1 MERFLREHIDYAWID
16 MMRNHNEILD
26 GITDLSARKGFVSS
40 LQNVIE
46 LIFKQYMLD
55 RNDHKVLSWNPSKV
69 KKFWQKV
76 LNKKIETRGRKQ
88 IAFESINDLNTYF
101 VNNPSKAN
109 AKTIGF
115 SNLIDIIDNMIKQRN
130 PQFDK
135 SNLNLLRNLRNNE
148 THFYIDDAYLT
159 FAEFK
164 NLGVLIKD
172 VYDFIER
179 DMFLGFFGNP
189 GNGSK
194 ESLKYFD
201 NSTLTARSSYK
212 DLVISADTNIEI
224 LSHLEDYNDPD
235 SNGLRVDYAGNDN
248 IFSISCKLFAM
259 SERED
264 AFDIPVKITQ
274 YELYRRLSLLKKFD
288 KIYITD
294 DRKEYEDGY
303 TEPKPAHSIIYKK

>member
-1 MERFLREHIDYAWID
+1 MERFLKEHIDYAWID

-26 GITDLSARKGFVSS
+26 GITDLSARKEFVSS

-55 RNDHKVLSWNPSKV
+55 RNDHRVLSWNPSKV
-69 KKFWQKV
+69 KKFWQKI
-76 LNKKIETRGRKQ
+76 LNRNIETRGRKQ
-88 IAFESINDLNTYF
+88 IAFESISDLNTYF

-130 PQFDK
+130 SQFDK
-135 SNLNLLRNLRNNE
+135 NNLILLRNLRNNE

-159 FAEFK
+159 FLEFK
-164 NLGVLIKD
+164 KLRVLIKD
-172 VYDFIER
+172 IYDFIER

-189 GNGSK
+189 GNRSK

-201 NSTLTARSSYK
+201 NSTLTASSYK
-212 DLVISADTNIEI
+212 DLVINADTNIEI
-224 LSHLEDYNDPD
+224 LSHLDDYNDPNSD
-235 SNGLRVDYAGNDN
+235 GLRVDYAGNDN
-248 IFSISCKLFAM
+248 IFSISCNLYDM
-259 SERED
+259 DERKD

-288 KIYITD
+288 KIHITD
-294 DRKEYEDGY
+294 DRDEYDDGY
-303 TEPKPAHSIIYKK
+303 SEPIPAHSIIYKK